1 MGAKSSD
8 WRTKLLGSLQ
18 GQLQLATYVAVFL
31 GFTGASFAGL
41 WVSDRNL
48 NREKRVELI
57 RSAEAIEGCLLEQKT
72 GAFRPN
78 SPQTLS
84 NATLQT
90 IRNELTLHS
99 SWRISLW
106 IEQKDGSLLLLDRDH
121 PSFPPMVIEAAMAA
135 NPTRVEGL
143 FTQYRL
149 NEQDYLSQLHKVFP
163 SGRGLWVA
171 AEIASNREMLSNYL
185 AWMILIWGTC
195 LLITL
200 SCVSWL
206 VKRIV
211 KPLRQ
216 LSEMTEN
223 ITAKTLQ
230 TSSIKLKNA
239 PTEVAQLANTYREL
253 LERLSQSW
261 DQQRQFVSA
270 VSHELRTPLTIIK
283 GYLHRTLR
291 RGDNLREEQIKGL
304 RTAEEESTRVKNL
317 LDDLLDLS
325 RSDSGRLNFSNQA
338 LRLSDLLQQAVEIA
352 SSNIKRPLRL
362 ELPQDL
368 GARHMLCRADPDR
381 LRQILLDLI
390 ENADKYS
397 PPGRP
402 VTLRLT
408 YQQEMMQ
415 IEVEDHGIG
424 IPEAET
430 EKIFNRFFRA
440 SNSPPNGGSGL
451 GLSVV
456 KLLVEGMGGTITVNS
471 KLDQGSC
478 FTIRL
483 PPLCSSTP

>member
-1 MGAKSSD
+1 M
-8 WRTKLLGSLQ
+8 
-18 GQLQLATYVAVFL
+18 
-31 GFTGASFAGL
+31 
-41 WVSDRNL
+41 
-48 NREKRVELI
+48 
-57 RSAEAIEGCLLEQKT
+57 
-72 GAFRPN
+72 
-78 SPQTLS
+78 
-84 NATLQT
+84 
-90 IRNELTLHS
+90 
-99 SWRISLW
+99 
-106 IEQKDGSLLLLDRDH
+106 
-121 PSFPPMVIEAAMAA
+121 
-135 NPTRVEGL
+135 
-143 FTQYRL
+143 
-149 NEQDYLSQLHKVFP
+149 
-163 SGRGLWVA
+163 
-171 AEIASNREMLSNYL
+171 
-185 AWMILIWGTC
+185 
-195 LLITL
+195 
-200 SCVSWL
+200 
-206 VKRIV
+206 
-211 KPLRQ
+211 
-216 LSEMTEN
+216 
-223 ITAKTLQ
+223 
-230 TSSIKLKNA
+230 
-239 PTEVAQLANTYREL
+239 AQLANTYREL

-415 IEVEDHGIG
+415 IEVEDHGVQG
-424 IPEAET
+424 VEEQ
-430 EKIFNRFFRA
+430 R
-440 SNSPPNGGSGL
+440 GGSL
-451 GLSVV
+451 MV
-456 KLLVEGMGGTITVNS
+456 K
-471 KLDQGSC
+471 Q
-478 FTIRL
+478 L
-483 PPLCSSTP
+483 P